1 MRLCVGPGAVT
12 TLPLAASVPSHALQA
27 MQMTSRHAILDRP
40 TLWDSLRDAME
51 IPNRSVGGLTISR
64 PASSA
69 PPPPQAPQPNP
80 SRELPSAR
88 SSKYR
93 QSRYPAIPL
102 SRYPAIPLELASAHC
117 RYGAAKNAAYAE

>member
-64 PASSA
+64 PLLRHRRRRKHRSLIRHENYPAHARRSIV
-69 PPPPQAPQPNP
+69 NP
-80 SRELPSAR
+80 AIPL
-88 SSKYR
+88 
-93 QSRYPAIPL
+93 SRYPAIPL
-102 SRYPAIPLELASAHC
+102 SRYPAGAGFGALPLW
-117 RYGAAKNAAYAE
+117 R